1 MRLGTRIETG
11 DGLLAHR
18 RSLDRLIAFWQRQ
31 ADSPYPSEADYARAR
46 AAILKRELAA
56 LDEAAS
62 KVQ

>member
-1 MRLGTRIETG
+1 MRLGTQIETG
-11 DGLLAHR
+11 NGLVTHR
-18 RSLDRLIAFWQRQ
+18 RCLKRLIAFWQHQ
-31 ADSPYPSEADYARAR
+31 AHSPYPSEADYARAR